1 MKHTALDPAQ
11 RGEAHGFP
19 GGKLWASLLSLA
31 LVGAVLWPIHQDW
44 QPKPHDSFPL
54 SYFPMFSA
62 RRKAVE
68 SFYYLVGRDENGVRC
83 LVPYLLI
90 GLAGE
95 NQTRRQID
103 KIVRE
108 HRATELARSVARRLA
123 GETEA
128 PWSHIATVA
137 VVRGSY
143 LVDDYFHGRKGPVS
157 ERTLA
162 SCPVT
167 RSAQ

>member
-1 MKHTALDPAQ
+1 MKHAAPELAEPIGACRLTS
-11 RGEAHGFP
+11 
-19 GGKLWASLLSLA
+19 GKLWALLLSLA
-31 LVGAVLWPIHQDW
+31 LIGAVLSPMRQNWR
-44 QPKPHDSFPL
+44 PKPHDSFPL

-68 SFYYLVGRDENGVRC
+68 SFYYLVARDENGARY
-83 LVPYLLI
+83 LIPYLLI

-103 KIVRE
+103 RMVRE
-108 HRATELARSVARRLA
+108 HRAPELARSVARHLA
-123 GETEA
+123 RENEK
-128 PWSHIATVA
+128 PWSHVATVA

-143 LVDDYFHGRKGPVS
+143 ALDDYFHGRKKPVS

-162 SCPVT
+162 SCSVK
-167 RSAQ
+167 RSIP

>member
-1 MKHTALDPAQ
+1 MKHNAPNAAKQEDACGLAS
-11 RGEAHGFP
+11 
-19 GGKLWASLLSLA
+19 GKLWASVLTLA
-31 LVGAVLWPIHQDW
+31 LIGAVLWPIRQNFR
-44 QPKPHDSFPL
+44 PKPHDNFPL

-68 SFYYLVGRDENGVRC
+68 NFYYLVGRDEKGARY
-83 LVPYLLI
+83 LIPYLLF

-128 PWSHIATVA
+128 PWPHITSVA

-143 LVDDYFHGRKGPVS
+143 VVDDY
-157 ERTLA
+157 
-162 SCPVT
+162 
-167 RSAQ
+167 